1 MKRIITLLLFF
12 AFAFSLSSCD
22 TQSSSIHAP
31 SNSNV
36 INNTKIEETTSATYW
51 KDKVKSDV
59 IPMMSSYMDD
69 WYKQVGMYG
78 DLPTITISNI
88 QQSGAN
94 QWNISG
100 TSTMNE
106 KSGLTMVQDFSV
118 VANYDSNQNSFSYS
132 NIKLDDIKVYK

>member
-22 TQSSSIHAP
+22 TQSSTIHTP

-51 KDKVKSDV
+51 KDKVKGDV